1 MENIVRFSTF
11 VSDQHPNV
19 LMKLVTFS
27 DNDIVH
33 TKLDLKLANLLSD
46 EPAKIVSLYFLRIH
60 QQEIMLV
67 TDLVVFCQHL
77 TSDSQFL
84 IAIQKNVQ
92 KIRSK
97 VCSSVLII
105 REFSRFVNWFILKTE
120 TRSKFFG
127 KLQNMKLRTRKM
139 N

>member
-27 DNDIVH
+27 DNDIIH

-77 TSDSQFL
+77 TSDS
-84 IAIQKNVQ
+84 
-92 KIRSK
+92 
-97 VCSSVLII
+97 
-105 REFSRFVNWFILKTE
+105 
-120 TRSKFFG
+120 
-127 KLQNMKLRTRKM
+127 
-139 N
+139 